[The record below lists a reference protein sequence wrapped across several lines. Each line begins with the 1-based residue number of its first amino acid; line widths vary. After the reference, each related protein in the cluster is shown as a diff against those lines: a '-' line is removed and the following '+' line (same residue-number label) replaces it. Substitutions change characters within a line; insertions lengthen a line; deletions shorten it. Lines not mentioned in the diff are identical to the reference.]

1 MPFWVWI
8 HQYRSLIF
16 DENHWQPL
24 STPIFVILAVV
35 DVHFFLLVFVEDIL
49 KSNDIKRECT
59 VAVTRK
65 YIPQIG
71 AAIYWIDNEN
81 FWAVHMTAVAQT
93 ISNYL

>member
-1 MPFWVWI
+1 MKTIDNRCQLQFSLFW
-8 HQYRSLIF
+8 L
-16 DENHWQPL
+16 L
-24 STPIFVILAVV
+24 SMFI
-35 DVHFFLLVFVEDIL
+35 FLLVFVEDIL

-59 VAVTRK
+59 VVVTRK

-81 FWAVHMTAVAQT
+81 FWAVHMTAVAQI